1 MKNIILISAKAQHGK
16 DIFAE
21 LLKNKLVSK
30 ENKVIIDH
38 FAKYIKGYLKD
49 YYEKD
54 TTIKDEFTRTKLQIL
69 GTEII
74 KEKLNYKS
82 FHAKR
87 LTEDFQIVQ
96 DDFDCF
102 LVPDTRFPD
111 EIYLFKAMFPNQ
123 VTTVRIYRDGV
134 IGGLTNEQL
143 KHKSEIALDDFSF
156 DWIVN
161 NNGTLEDLEK
171 EVELFIQYLNL

>member
-1 MKNIILISAKAQHGK
+1 MKKIILISAKAQHGK
-16 DIFAE
+16 DTFAE
-21 LLKNKLVSK
+21 LLKNKLESK
-30 ENKVIIDH
+30 GNKIVVDH
-38 FAKYIKGYLKD
+38 FAKYIKNFLKN
-49 YYEKD
+49 YYKWD
-54 TTIKDEFTRTKLQIL
+54 GVTKDEFTRSKLQIL
-69 GTEII
+69 GTERI
-74 KEKLNYKS
+74 KEDLNYKC

-96 DDFDCF
+96 DDFDYF

-111 EIYLFKAMFPNQ
+111 EIYLFKAMFPEQ

-134 IGGLTNEQL
+134 IGELTKEQL
-143 KHKSEIALDDFSF
+143 KHKSEIALDEFSF